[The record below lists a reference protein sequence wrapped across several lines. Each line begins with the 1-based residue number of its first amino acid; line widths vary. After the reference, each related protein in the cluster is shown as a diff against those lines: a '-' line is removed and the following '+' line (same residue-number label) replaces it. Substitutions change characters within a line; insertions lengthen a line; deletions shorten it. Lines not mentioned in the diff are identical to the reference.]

1 MNNHSSFRL
10 PLKSFLVSSC
20 LFVAG
25 GQIISLENTQQ
36 RYAGKW
42 PGCIRKVVSHGSLF
56 IAALLFMGCSKDS
69 DKGPDKGPEQG
80 WGEQPALPVVDG
92 QADFSLSGN
101 QYYVNVMGN
110 TLPRMPVFPS
120 LSAKSGIARGYVAD
134 LRGKPLKGAHI
145 GVSSSLT
152 GGFYSSGSGLTDD
165 NGYYEFT
172 IPTGAA
178 YFFGTAVT
186 VTYNDTPAVM
196 ALYPVGGTTSFPS
209 GSGVVKNFV
218 LLSYGP
224 ANPDEVAQQPN
235 NESNYYGGALLFYFN
250 INYAGDRPIPE
261 YLPENGVIEIELIP
275 VGTGLYG
282 ETKSF
287 KITKK
292 IGNMSTFNVHN
303 IPVGKYT
310 IHARMSDGRKLKM
323 RAIGTKA
330 NVYEHLGLK
339 PDNAEGTSTVTFTPN
354 HPYTPVMVP
363 SFKSNWDALEIGL
376 KL

>member
-1 MNNHSSFRL
+1 MN
-10 PLKSFLVSSC
+10 KSL
-20 LFVAG
+20 L
-25 GQIISLENTQQ
+25 
-36 RYAGKW
+36 
-42 PGCIRKVVSHGSLF
+42 
-56 IAALLFMGCSKDS
+56 IAALLFIGCSKNAEE
-69 DKGPDKGPEQG
+69 GQAQG
-80 WGEQPALPVVDG
+80 WGEQPALPVVQG
-92 QADFSLSGN
+92 QATFSMSGSEN
-101 QYYVNVMGN
+101 YVNVMGN
-110 TLPRMPVFPS
+110 TIPRMPLFPS
-120 LSAKSGIARGYVAD
+120 LSVKGGIARGYVAD
-134 LRGKPLKGAHI
+134 LSGKPLKGAHI
-145 GVSSSLT
+145 GLSST
-152 GGFYSSGSGLTDD
+152 MDGGWYSSGSGITND

-186 VTYNDTPAVM
+186 VTYNETPAVM

-224 ANPDEVAQQPN
+224 ANPEAVAQQPN
-235 NESNYYGGALLFYFN
+235 NESNYYGGALLFNFH
-250 INYAGDRPIPE
+250 INYEGDTPIPE

-275 VGTGLYG
+275 LGTGLYG

-292 IGNMSTFNVHN
+292 IGNMNAFNIHN

-310 IHARMSDGRKLKM
+310 INAKMSDGRKLKM
-323 RAIGTKA
+323 NAIGTKA
-330 NVYEHLGLK
+330 NVYEFLGLK
-339 PDNAEGTSTVTFTPN
+339 PDNAVGTSTVTFTPN
-354 HPYTPVMVP
+354 HQYTPVMVP